1 MINNELIF
9 AHRNLMNTFV
19 NNFKVT
25 EAELNRTEML
35 QNKRN

>member
-1 MINNELIF
+1 
-9 AHRNLMNTFV
+9 MNTFV

-35 QNKRN
+35 QNKIREIVFLV